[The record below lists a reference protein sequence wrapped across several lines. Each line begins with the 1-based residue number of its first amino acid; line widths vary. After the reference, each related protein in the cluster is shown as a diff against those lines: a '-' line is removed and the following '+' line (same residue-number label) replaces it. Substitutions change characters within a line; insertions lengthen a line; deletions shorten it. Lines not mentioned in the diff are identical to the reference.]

1 MIYHGEILQQEA
13 LKVATAF
20 QRISPNCGRW
30 AKTHLDG
37 WHAVATALIGR
48 IAKLPAVTKINFIL
62 LLIVLSPIVVLEIV
76 FI

>member
-1 MIYHGEILQQEA
+1 M
-13 LKVATAF
+13 
-20 QRISPNCGRW
+20 
-30 AKTHLDG
+30 DG
-37 WHAVATALIGR
+37 TLSATALIGR